1 MIPTDQSN
9 ITNNNEFPPSSGSVG
24 EIWIRQ
30 KDNMVMVF
38 VPEGKF
44 IMGAIDGDP
53 YAETDELPRHE
64 VAMSSFW
71 IDSTE
76 ITNLQYTIF
85 LNSNGNL
92 IDDAGYS
99 WYNDKARGAE
109 IESTSDGYHS
119 VEGFEQRP
127 VTFVSWYGAK
137 VYCQWG
143 GGDLPTEAQ
152 WEYACRAGTN
162 TDFNF
167 GNEESTLGDY
177 AWFSKNAEDVSEK
190 YAHKVG
196 QKKPNAW
203 GLHDMHGNV
212 WEWCLDCKGQ
222 TLPGGLDPIESQG
235 SHRVVRGGGWSSS
248 PRLLHSALRNG
259 YEPKQVGNF
268 LGFRIALIRLAE

>member
-1 MIPTDQSN
+1 
-9 ITNNNEFPPSSGSVG
+9 
-24 EIWIRQ
+24 
-30 KDNMVMVF
+30 MVMVF

-152 WEYACRAGTN
+152 WEYAARGPEN
-162 TDFNF
+162 NRFPW
-167 GNEESTLGDY
+167 GNELPRNLTLNFNDSVGHTTNVGSFP
-177 AWFSKNAEDVSEK
+177 AGVSW
-190 YAHKVG
+190 VG
-196 QKKPNAW
+196 TF
-203 GLHDMHGNV
+203 DMAGNV
-212 WEWCLDCKGQ
+212 IEWINDWYSARYYENV
-222 TLPGGLDPIESQG
+222 PIENPSGPPTGQFR
-235 SHRVVRGGGWSSS
+235 SVRGGSWQNSSEYQRS
-248 PRLLHSALRNG
+248 SWRN
-259 YEPKQVGNF
+259 YIDNPSFRVEDV
-268 LGFRIALIRLAE
+268 GFRCVINLKE